1 MHSDFVLI
9 NSNSIINLNATH
21 IYVQCSK
28 LMNQEHDVGMLFA
41 SYQSWTGLGT
51 GGNRS
56 KLGRHDLVL
65 ALRLGRIYGGYKIDI
80 KQAATY

>member
-1 MHSDFVLI
+1 MLDCVNSPSIVKKLATIAVNMHSDFVLI

-41 SYQSWTGLGT
+41 SYQS
-51 GGNRS
+51 
-56 KLGRHDLVL
+56 
-65 ALRLGRIYGGYKIDI
+65 
-80 KQAATY
+80 